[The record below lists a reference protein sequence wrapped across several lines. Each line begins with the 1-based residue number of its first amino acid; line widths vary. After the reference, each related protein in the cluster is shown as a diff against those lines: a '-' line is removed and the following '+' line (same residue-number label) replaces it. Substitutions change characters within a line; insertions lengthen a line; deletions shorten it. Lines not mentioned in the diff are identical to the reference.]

1 MRRLCI
7 FQVLLSTLVLLPFS
21 AAALEFKS
29 VSEHKTVL
37 YDAPSASAK
46 KTLILGQ
53 NYPLEV
59 IVNLGDWI
67 KVRDAQG
74 AINWIEAKYLSS
86 KRTVLVN
93 AVSAELRAEP
103 AVNSALLAIIE
114 KDVVLEIA
122 DAQLS
127 NGWLKVKHRDGVQ
140 GFVQVT
146 SVWGY

>member
-1 MRRLCI
+1 M
-7 FQVLLSTLVLLPFS
+7 LLPAT

-29 VSEHKTVL
+29 VTEHKTVL

-46 KTLILGQ
+46 KTWILSQ
-53 NYPLEV
+53 SYPLEV

-74 AINWIEAKYLSS
+74 AINWIEAKYLSN
-86 KRTVLVN
+86 KRTVLVI
-93 AVSAELRAEP
+93 ATGAEIRAEP
-103 AVNSALLAIIE
+103 NLSSALVATVE

-122 DAQLS
+122 DANLT
-127 NGWLKVKHRDGVQ
+127 NGWLKVKHRDGAQ
-140 GFVQVT
+140 GFVPVT